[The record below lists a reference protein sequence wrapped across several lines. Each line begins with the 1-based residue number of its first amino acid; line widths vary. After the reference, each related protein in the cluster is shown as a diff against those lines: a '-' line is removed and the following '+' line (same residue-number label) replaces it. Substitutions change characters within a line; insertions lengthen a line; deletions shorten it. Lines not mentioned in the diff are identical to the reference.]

1 MSASHSMLSGALQGL
16 TEFLP
21 ISSSAHLI
29 LLPAL
34 TGWPDQGLA
43 HDVAAHFGS
52 LLAVIICLRDDLRKL
67 LAGWVGSFSGRG
79 GAEARLAWALIIA
92 TMPICVAG
100 LLLRSAAAGPLRD
113 PLVIASATMLFAVAL
128 WWADRRGERRRGLEN
143 FRLRDAALIGLF
155 QVLAIIPGASR
166 AGVTIT
172 AGLLLGLKREA
183 ASRFSLLLAI
193 PVILLSSGY
202 ELAAVAAS
210 PAPADWPA
218 LFTVALVA
226 FVSAYATVH
235 FFLKLVERTGML
247 PYVIYRLV
255 LGAVLFAVFL

>member
-1 MSASHSMLSGALQGL
+1 MSVSHSMLAGALQGL

-34 TGWPDQGLA
+34 AGWPDQGLA

-52 LLAVIICLRDDLRKL
+52 LLAVIICLRDDLRRL
-67 LAGWVGSFSGRG
+67 LVGWVGSFSGRG
-79 GAEARLAWALIIA
+79 GPEAKLAWALIIA
-92 TMPICVAG
+92 TLPIGVAG
-100 LLLRSAAAGPLRD
+100 LLLRSAVAGPLRD
-113 PLVIASATMLFAVAL
+113 PLVIAGATMLFAVAL
-128 WWADRRGERRRGLEN
+128 WWADRRGERQRNLEN

-155 QVLAIIPGASR
+155 QVLALIPGASR
-166 AGVTIT
+166 SGVTIT
-172 AGLLLGLKREA
+172 AGLMLGLKREA
-183 ASRFSLLLAI
+183 ASRFSFLLAI

-202 ELAAVAAS
+202 ELATAASS

-226 FVSAYATVH
+226 FASAYATVH
-235 FFLKLVERTGML
+235 LFLKLVERTGML

-255 LGAVLFAVFL
+255 LGAVLFAAFL

>member
-1 MSASHSMLSGALQGL
+1 MSASHSMLAGALQGL

-34 TGWPDQGLA
+34 AGWQDQGLA

-52 LLAVIICLRDDLRKL
+52 LLAVIICLRDDLRRL

-79 GAEARLAWALIIA
+79 GPEARLAWALIIA
-92 TMPICVAG
+92 TLPIGVAG

-128 WWADRRGERRRGLEN
+128 WQADRRGERQRGLAD

-155 QVLAIIPGASR
+155 QVLALIPGTSR
-166 AGVTIT
+166 SGVTIT
-172 AGLLLGLKREA
+172 AGLMLGLKREA
-183 ASRFSLLLAI
+183 ASRFSFLLAI

-202 ELAAVAAS
+202 ELTTAASS

-218 LFTVALVA
+218 LLTVALVA
-226 FVSAYATVH
+226 FVSAYATLH
-235 FFLKLVERTGML
+235 IFLKLVERTGML

>member
-29 LLPAL
+29 LLPVL
-34 TGWPDQGLA
+34 TGQPDQGLA

-52 LLAVIICLRDDLRKL
+52 LLAVIVCLRDDLRRL
-67 LAGWVGSFSGRG
+67 LAGWLGSFSGRG
-79 GAEARLAWALIIA
+79 GAEARLAWALLIA
-92 TMPICVAG
+92 TAPICVAG
-100 LLLRSAAAGPLRD
+100 VLLRSAAAGPLRE
-113 PLVIASATMLFAVAL
+113 PLVIAGATMLFAVAL
-128 WWADRRGERRRGLEN
+128 WWADRRGERRRGLDD

-155 QVLAIIPGASR
+155 QVLALIPGASR

-172 AGLLLGLKREA
+172 AGLLLGLKREV
-183 ASRFSLLLAI
+183 ASRFSFLLAI

-202 ELAAVAAS
+202 ELVAAASS

-218 LFTVALVA
+218 LLTVASVA
-226 FVSAYATVH
+226 FVCAYATLH
-235 FFLKLVERTGML
+235 IFLKLVERTGML

>member
-1 MSASHSMLSGALQGL
+1 MSVSHSMLAGALQGL

-34 TGWPDQGLA
+34 AGWPDQGLA

-52 LLAVIICLRDDLRKL
+52 LLAVIICLRDDLRRL
-67 LAGWVGSFSGRG
+67 LAGWIGSFSGRG
-79 GAEARLAWALIIA
+79 GTEAKLAWALIIA
-92 TMPICVAG
+92 TLPIGVAG
-100 LLLRSAAAGPLRD
+100 LLLRSTVAGPLRD
-113 PLVIASATMLFAVAL
+113 PLVIAGATMLFAVAL
-128 WWADRRGERRRGLEN
+128 WWADRRSERHRGLEN

-155 QVLAIIPGASR
+155 QVLALIPGASR
-166 AGVTIT
+166 SGVTIT
-172 AGLLLGLKREA
+172 AGLMLGLKREA
-183 ASRFSLLLAI
+183 ASRFSFLLAI

-202 ELAAVAAS
+202 ELATAASS

-226 FVSAYATVH
+226 FASAYATVH
-235 FFLKLVERTGML
+235 LFLKLVERTGML

-255 LGAVLFAVFL
+255 LGAVLFAAFL

>member
-1 MSASHSMLSGALQGL
+1 MSASHSMLAGALQGL

-34 TGWPDQGLA
+34 AGWPDQGLA

-67 LAGWVGSFSGRG
+67 LAGWVGSFSGRSG
-79 GAEARLAWALIIA
+79 PEARLAWALIIA
-92 TMPICVAG
+92 TLPIGVAG

-128 WWADRRGERRRGLEN
+128 WQADRRGERQRGLEN

-155 QVLAIIPGASR
+155 QVLALIPGASR
-166 AGVTIT
+166 SGVTIT
-172 AGLLLGLKREA
+172 AGLMLGLKREA
-183 ASRFSLLLAI
+183 ASRFSFLLAI

-202 ELAAVAAS
+202 ELATAAS
-210 PAPADWPA
+210 SPVPADWPA
-218 LFTVALVA
+218 LLTVALVA
-226 FVSAYATVH
+226 FASAYATLH
-235 FFLKLVERTGML
+235 IFLKLVERTGML
-247 PYVIYRLV
+247 PYVLYRLV

>member
-1 MSASHSMLSGALQGL
+1 MSASHSMLAGALQGL

-34 TGWPDQGLA
+34 AGQPDQGLA

-52 LLAVIICLRDDLRKL
+52 LLAVIICLRDDLRRL

-79 GAEARLAWALIIA
+79 GPEARLAWALIIA
-92 TMPICVAG
+92 TLPICVAG

-143 FRLRDAALIGLF
+143 FQLRDAALIGLF

-166 AGVTIT
+166 SGVTIT

-183 ASRFSLLLAI
+183 ASRFSFLLAI
-193 PVILLSSGY
+193 PVILLSAGY
-202 ELAAVAAS
+202 ELITAASS

-218 LFTVALVA
+218 LLTVALVA
-226 FVSAYATVH
+226 FASAYATLH
-235 FFLKLVERTGML
+235 IFLKLVERTGML